1 MSKIVFFCI
10 PANGHTNPTIEV
22 VRELV
27 NRGHEVWYY
36 SYEPFRQRL
45 EEAGAKFI
53 SCDAYDCEQN
63 LKPEDAL
70 RVGKD
75 IAFSI
80 KILVDSTL
88 ALDDAVCREMK
99 EIKPDCIVVDS
110 MAVWGKAV
118 AMKLN
123 IPFISSTTT
132 FAFNRHSAR
141 IMKQSISQML
151 NMIFSMPDVN
161 RNIKRLQE
169 KGYPISNILDI
180 MQNDEK
186 TDTVVYTSEEFQ
198 PCADTFP
205 ENYAFVGPS
214 IRPAQEEY
222 RKSGRKIIYISMG
235 TVNNRM
241 LKLYRNCI
249 KAFGD
254 SEYDVIMSVGDLTYM
269 EELGKIPA
277 NFTVKNR
284 VDQIGV
290 LQRADIFI
298 SHCGMNS
305 VNESL
310 YYSVPL
316 VCCPQT
322 AEQGGV
328 ARRVE
333 ELGAGV
339 QLKNVSVRQL
349 RSAVETVLADEKY
362 KENAGKIAESF
373 RKSGGAIKAADAIL
387 KMIKK
392 KQ

>member
-1 MSKIVFFCI
+1 
-10 PANGHTNPTIEV
+10 
-22 VRELV
+22 
-27 NRGHEVWYY
+27 
-36 SYEPFRQRL
+36 
-45 EEAGAKFI
+45 
-53 SCDAYDCEQN
+53 
-63 LKPEDAL
+63 
-70 RVGKD
+70 
-75 IAFSI
+75 
-80 KILVDSTL
+80 
-88 ALDDAVCREMK
+88 
-99 EIKPDCIVVDS
+99 
-110 MAVWGKAV
+110 
-118 AMKLN
+118 
-123 IPFISSTTT
+123 
-132 FAFNRHSAR
+132 
-141 IMKQSISQML
+141 
-151 NMIFSMPDVN
+151 
-161 RNIKRLQE
+161 
-169 KGYPISNILDI
+169 
-180 MQNDEK
+180 
-186 TDTVVYTSEEFQ
+186 
-198 PCADTFP
+198 
-205 ENYAFVGPS
+205 
-214 IRPAQEEY
+214 
-222 RKSGRKIIYISMG
+222 MG

-241 LKLYRNCI
+241 LKLYQNCI

-373 RKSGGAIKAADAIL
+373 RKSGGAVKAADAIL
-387 KMIKK
+387 KVIEK